1 MDTQTVERWSEDVL
15 TVCLVARE
23 GKEHN
28 LWVLLR
34 HLFVAVKMYD
44 LMSDDDRQRVD
55 SIVKKSKML
64 FTSKFDLREKKRKK
78 TEKESFPPHPLL
90 NEKEKLKEKNKRTSL
105 CVADAKADAK
115 EDAKAN
121 AKENFR
127 KECLE
132 YVGQYDEQRL
142 ADFYYYWSETSR
154 DGKMRFERQRCWSTE
169 NRLKRWMNNQYAS
182 ECAAAAIRLGK
193 LKQKTKSDDA
203 TADVAREREE
213 TNARLEQEIEERKR
227 GAVSY

>member
-78 TEKESFPPHPLL
+78 TEKESLPPHPLL
-90 NEKEKLKEKNKRTSL
+90 KEKEKLKEKTKRMCV
-105 CVADAKADAK
+105 CVAD
-115 EDAKAN
+115 

-154 DGKMRFERQRCWSTE
+154 DGKMRFEKQKYWNTE
-169 NRLKRWMNNQYAS
+169 KRLKRWMNSQYAADS
-182 ECAAAAIRLGK
+182 SAAAIRLGK
-193 LKQKTKSDDA
+193 LKQKQQSGDTA
-203 TADVAREREE
+203 ADVAREREE

-227 GAVSY
+227 GAVSYEEYLKLRNKK